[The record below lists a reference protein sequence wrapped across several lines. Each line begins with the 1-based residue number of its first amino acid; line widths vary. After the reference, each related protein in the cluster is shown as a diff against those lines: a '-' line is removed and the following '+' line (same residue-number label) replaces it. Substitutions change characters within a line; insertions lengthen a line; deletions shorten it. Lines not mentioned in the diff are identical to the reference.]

1 MPLTILFQLYRGS
14 QFYWWGKPE
23 YPDSIHWQALSLNVV
38 SSTPLHEQ
46 DSNSLL
52 YWRYALIAQ
61 LVVNPRMSQWLRK
74 MEEKVEDTKEVISIR
89 ISKKDRQHNDQK
101 IKRTKGQTTQWPKK
115 QKGGNYKQRFT
126 KHYTDNKLS
135 SNTNHTKNRGEL
147 RCSRKVS
154 GSCFTRDTR
163 RATLDT
169 NLVISHK
176 WGKDK

>member
-1 MPLTILFQLYRGS
+1 MPLTILFQLYCGG

-74 MEEKVEDTKEVISIR
+74 MEEKFEDTKEVISIR
-89 ISKKDRQHNDQK
+89 KSKKDRQHNDQK
-101 IKRTKGQTTQWPKK
+101 NKKEEITNNDLQNTTQTT
-115 QKGGNYKQRFT
+115 NYRASGIT
-126 KHYTDNKLS
+126 LS
-135 SNTNHTKNRGEL
+135 TGVN
-147 RCSRKVS
+147 S
-154 GSCFTRDTR
+154 GAPER
-163 RATLDT
+163 
-169 NLVISHK
+169 
-176 WGKDK
+176 

>member
-1 MPLTILFQLYRGS
+1 MPLTILFQLYCGG

-61 LVVNPRMSQWLRK
+61 LVVNPRMSQWIRK
-74 MEEKVEDTKEVISIR
+74 MEEKFEDTKEVISIR
-89 ISKKDRQHNDQK
+89 KSKDRQHNDQK
-101 IKRTKGQTTQWPKK
+101 IKRRKLQTTI
-115 QKGGNYKQRFT
+115 Y
-126 KHYTDNKLS
+126 KHYTNNKLS

-169 NLVISHK
+169 NLLISHK